1 MLRKSTTTSTTST
14 TQLGSNIM
22 DNNAFKDLVR
32 THNQPGS
39 SKAIA
44 RKAVEEEFQ
53 KKKKRTRGGGYNDSD
68 DEDEGGGGKTSF
80 GKKQRNKGGK
90 PDNNDYYGNG
100 KRDQKDDDNAK
111 AIEEDLSSRY
121 RDRAK
126 ERREGGTA
134 VPGTTA
140 PASSSDAFL
149 IIPHNKR
156 GLDIALARKDRQA
169 AGLKLVERDGEKSMT
184 ATTTENKYSTV
195 DDDEVP
201 PNDCKIRKELPSLNE
216 AKLILEDFISSK
228 NSIDS
233 INSNSSNNNK
243 DNNNIDGY
251 RSIIVSSGMVE
262 YINGVLKL
270 KTSDIS
276 SFSSSSW
283 DNNYDNNNNGTASS
297 SSDTAAEDENTCSM
311 AGKTLQRTMYSL
323 AIDGHP
329 SDSTRAWEIPRQ
341 YTLSRVGS
349 GSSSKSPIL
358 LSKDVMNKIDLVFKS
373 RNIIRDEMMKEQVGR
388 TRGIQ
393 STTTTKGEASYVKD
407 TTNKGNNSNNQN
419 DSDDDDDDDDIF
431 GGLDN

>member
-1 MLRKSTTTSTTST
+1 
-14 TQLGSNIM
+14 
-22 DNNAFKDLVR
+22 
-32 THNQPGS
+32 
-39 SKAIA
+39 
-44 RKAVEEEFQ
+44 
-53 KKKKRTRGGGYNDSD
+53 
-68 DEDEGGGGKTSF
+68 
-80 GKKQRNKGGK
+80 
-90 PDNNDYYGNG
+90 
-100 KRDQKDDDNAK
+100 
-111 AIEEDLSSRY
+111 
-121 RDRAK
+121 
-126 ERREGGTA
+126 
-134 VPGTTA
+134 
-140 PASSSDAFL
+140 
-149 IIPHNKR
+149 
-156 GLDIALARKDRQA
+156 
-169 AGLKLVERDGEKSMT
+169 
-184 ATTTENKYSTV
+184 
-195 DDDEVP
+195 
-201 PNDCKIRKELPSLNE
+201 
-216 AKLILEDFISSK
+216 
-228 NSIDS
+228 
-233 INSNSSNNNK
+233 
-243 DNNNIDGY
+243 
-251 RSIIVSSGMVE
+251 MVE

-283 DNNYDNNNNGTASS
+283 DNNYDDNNNNRTASS

-393 STTTTKGEASYVKD
+393 STTTTTTTTTKGEASYVKD